1 MVSHCHGLRV
11 CQECYDSALVSAWE
25 AWDAE
30 NESDNDNPKVYPADQ
45 DLDKFVTQNFDEARS
60 LLALAIAEAAYEFEH
75 RDLHWGNILLRREC
89 SATCSSFLKKKVYLY
104 LLISTLW
111 FKFCKNEDVLFL
123 DLSSNPE
130 PFEDPKGNKQA
141 NTYRKMRDVT
151 DKCWEGSFPK
161 TNVLWL
167 QFLVS
172 DLLLKKYEKS
182 SKDKKELRSL
192 KKRLNSYGSAKEAV
206 SDPFFSGLLIEKL

>member
-1 MVSHCHGLRV
+1 MNYESGKEAWLNQQIYVKEIDGPHMVSHCHGLRV

-45 DLDKFVTQNFDEARS
+45 EVVSSAKLFSFKNTVVRILTSLCLGILMKQGVCQN
-60 LLALAIAEAAYEFEH
+60 
-75 RDLHWGNILLRREC
+75 
-89 SATCSSFLKKKVYLY
+89 
-104 LLISTLW
+104 
-111 FKFCKNEDVLFL
+111 VLFL

-151 DKCWEGSFPK
+151 DKCWEGRICSFPK

-167 QFLVS
+167 QFL
-172 DLLLKKYEKS
+172 EKS